1 MPGYSS
7 DRDRGFGAPRFGGS
21 RGGPLSG
28 KKFGNPGEK
37 LTKKKWNLDE
47 LPKFEKNFY
56 QEHPDVVRRTAQ
68 EVEQYRA
75 SKEVTVRGHNC
86 PKPII
91 NFYEANFPAN
101 VMEVIQR
108 QNFTEPTAIQ
118 AQGWPVA
125 LSGLDMV
132 GVAQTGSGKTLSY
145 LLPAIVHINHQP
157 FLERGDGPI
166 CLVLAP
172 TRELAQ
178 QVQQVAAEYSRACRL
193 KSTCIYGGAP
203 KGPQIRDLERGVEIC
218 IATPGRLIDFLE
230 AGKTNLRRCT
240 YLVLDE
246 ADRML
251 DMGFEPQI
259 RKIVDQIRPD
269 RQTLMWSATWP
280 KEVRQLAE
288 DFLKEYV
295 HINIGALELSAN
307 HNILQ
312 IVDVCHDVEKDDK
325 LIRLMEEIM
334 SEKENK
340 TIVFVETK
348 RRCDDLTRKMR
359 RDGWPAMGIH
369 GDKSQQ
375 ERDWVLNEFKHGKA
389 PILIATDVASR
400 GLDVEDVKF
409 VINYDYPNSS
419 EDYIHRIGRT
429 ARSTKTGTA
438 YTFFTPNNIKQVN
451 DLISVLREANQAI
464 NPKLLQLVEDR
475 GSGIL
480 AQYVSCLELVN
491 RRLPC
496 GFAQIGV
503 CFHSVPESE
512 HSVPENEQHNK
523 NLTRIG
529 ERTTSLL
536 AWFSSPRTAGQ
547 WLDYWLRQRL
557 QWWRKFAV
565 GPSNFSSSDFQDE
578 EGRRGF
584 KLHYRFPWGTETIET
599 LQNLGD
605 TELLQ
610 LYPGERL
617 KLLGRD
623 GRKNV
628 IPHVLSVSGNLDR
641 GVLAYLFDSLQL
653 VENPL
658 TAKKNSQR
666 KVCQGLF
673 NELTENGISVWPGY
687 LETVHMSQEHL
698 YTKYDEMSIPFMVVI
713 SDGTL
718 ENGVVQLRSRDTTM
732 KEMMHI
738 SRLKDFLTKYV
749 TSAKNV

>member
-56 QEHPDVVRRTAQ
+56 QEHPDVVRRTVQ
-68 EVEQYRA
+68 EVEQYRS

-400 GLDVEDVKF
+400 GL
-409 VINYDYPNSS
+409 
-419 EDYIHRIGRT
+419 G
-429 ARSTKTGTA
+429 
-438 YTFFTPNNIKQVN
+438 
-451 DLISVLREANQAI
+451 
-464 NPKLLQLVEDR
+464 
-475 GSGIL
+475 
-480 AQYVSCLELVN
+480 
-491 RRLPC
+491 
-496 GFAQIGV
+496 
-503 CFHSVPESE
+503 
-512 HSVPENEQHNK
+512 
-523 NLTRIG
+523 
-529 ERTTSLL
+529 
-536 AWFSSPRTAGQ
+536 
-547 WLDYWLRQRL
+547 
-557 QWWRKFAV
+557 
-565 GPSNFSSSDFQDE
+565 
-578 EGRRGF
+578 
-584 KLHYRFPWGTETIET
+584 
-599 LQNLGD
+599 
-605 TELLQ
+605 
-610 LYPGERL
+610 
-617 KLLGRD
+617 
-623 GRKNV
+623 
-628 IPHVLSVSGNLDR
+628 
-641 GVLAYLFDSLQL
+641 
-653 VENPL
+653 
-658 TAKKNSQR
+658 
-666 KVCQGLF
+666 
-673 NELTENGISVWPGY
+673 
-687 LETVHMSQEHL
+687 
-698 YTKYDEMSIPFMVVI
+698 
-713 SDGTL
+713 
-718 ENGVVQLRSRDTTM
+718 
-732 KEMMHI
+732 
-738 SRLKDFLTKYV
+738 
-749 TSAKNV
+749 

>member
-132 GVAQTGSGKTLSY
+132 GVAQTGSGKTLS
-145 LLPAIVHINHQP
+145 
-157 FLERGDGPI
+157 

-375 ERDWVLNEFKHGKA
+375 ERDWVLN
-389 PILIATDVASR
+389 
-400 GLDVEDVKF
+400 DVEDVKF

-475 GSGIL
+475 GSGRSRGDRRDRYSAGKRGGFSSFRERENFERTYGAL
-480 AQYVSCLELVN
+480 GKRDFGAKTQNGAYSAQSFSN
-491 RRLPC
+491 GTPFGN
-496 GFAQIGV
+496 GFAAAGMQAGFRAGGNPAGAYQNGYEQQYGSNIANMHNGMNQQQYAYPATGAAPMIGY
-503 CFHSVPESE
+503 PM
-512 HSVPENEQHNK
+512 P
-523 NLTRIG
+523 
-529 ERTTSLL
+529 TS
-536 AWFSSPRTAGQ
+536 
-547 WLDYWLRQRL
+547 Y
-557 QWWRKFAV
+557 
-565 GPSNFSSSDFQDE
+565 
-578 EGRRGF
+578 
-584 KLHYRFPWGTETIET
+584 
-599 LQNLGD
+599 
-605 TELLQ
+605 
-610 LYPGERL
+610 
-617 KLLGRD
+617 
-623 GRKNV
+623 
-628 IPHVLSVSGNLDR
+628 
-641 GVLAYLFDSLQL
+641 
-653 VENPL
+653 
-658 TAKKNSQR
+658 SQ
-666 KVCQGLF
+666 
-673 NELTENGISVWPGY
+673 
-687 LETVHMSQEHL
+687 
-698 YTKYDEMSIPFMVVI
+698 
-713 SDGTL
+713 
-718 ENGVVQLRSRDTTM
+718 
-732 KEMMHI
+732 
-738 SRLKDFLTKYV
+738 
-749 TSAKNV
+749 

>member
-1 MPGYSS
+1 KCRLLLLPLFLLLLPPPSS
-7 DRDRGFGAPRFGGS
+7 SSKMAAAGKCGVDRNERQRKQRWQEAAATLGALCCAGRIAPSARPKLGSSRGGGGSPTPRSTPRFGGS

-56 QEHPDVVRRTAQ
+56 QEHPDVVRRTVQ

-464 NPKLLQLVEDR
+464 NPKLLQLIEDR
-475 GSGIL
+475 GSGKYSFMIHNYVL
-480 AQYVSCLELVN
+480 SFLIGRSRGDRRDRYSAGKRGGFSSFRERENFERTYGALGKRDFGAKTQNGAYSAQSFSN
-491 RRLPC
+491 GTPFGN
-496 GFAQIGV
+496 GFAAAGMQASFRAGNPAGAYQNGYDQQYGSNIANMHNGMNQQQYAYPATGAAPMIGY
-503 CFHSVPESE
+503 PM
-512 HSVPENEQHNK
+512 P
-523 NLTRIG
+523 
-529 ERTTSLL
+529 TS
-536 AWFSSPRTAGQ
+536 
-547 WLDYWLRQRL
+547 Y
-557 QWWRKFAV
+557 
-565 GPSNFSSSDFQDE
+565 
-578 EGRRGF
+578 
-584 KLHYRFPWGTETIET
+584 
-599 LQNLGD
+599 
-605 TELLQ
+605 
-610 LYPGERL
+610 
-617 KLLGRD
+617 
-623 GRKNV
+623 
-628 IPHVLSVSGNLDR
+628 
-641 GVLAYLFDSLQL
+641 
-653 VENPL
+653 
-658 TAKKNSQR
+658 SQ
-666 KVCQGLF
+666 
-673 NELTENGISVWPGY
+673 
-687 LETVHMSQEHL
+687 
-698 YTKYDEMSIPFMVVI
+698 
-713 SDGTL
+713 
-718 ENGVVQLRSRDTTM
+718 
-732 KEMMHI
+732 
-738 SRLKDFLTKYV
+738 
-749 TSAKNV
+749 

>member
-56 QEHPDVVRRTAQ
+56 QEHPDVVRRTVQ
-68 EVEQYRA
+68 EVEQYRS
-75 SKEVTVRGHNC
+75 SKEVTV
-86 PKPII
+86 
-91 NFYEANFPAN
+91 
-101 VMEVIQR
+101 
-108 QNFTEPTAIQ
+108 
-118 AQGWPVA
+118 
-125 LSGLDMV
+125 
-132 GVAQTGSGKTLSY
+132 
-145 LLPAIVHINHQP
+145 
-157 FLERGDGPI
+157 RGDGPI

-464 NPKLLQLVEDR
+464 NPKLLQLIEDR
-475 GSGIL
+475 GSGRSRGDRRDRYSAGKRGGFSSFRERENFERNYGAL
-480 AQYVSCLELVN
+480 GKRDFGAKTQNGAYSAQSFSN
-491 RRLPC
+491 GTPFGN
-496 GFAQIGV
+496 GFAAAGMQAGFRAGNPAGAYQNGYDQQYGSNIANMHNGMNQQQYAYPATGAAPMIGY
-503 CFHSVPESE
+503 PM
-512 HSVPENEQHNK
+512 P
-523 NLTRIG
+523 
-529 ERTTSLL
+529 TS
-536 AWFSSPRTAGQ
+536 
-547 WLDYWLRQRL
+547 Y
-557 QWWRKFAV
+557 
-565 GPSNFSSSDFQDE
+565 
-578 EGRRGF
+578 
-584 KLHYRFPWGTETIET
+584 
-599 LQNLGD
+599 
-605 TELLQ
+605 
-610 LYPGERL
+610 
-617 KLLGRD
+617 
-623 GRKNV
+623 
-628 IPHVLSVSGNLDR
+628 
-641 GVLAYLFDSLQL
+641 
-653 VENPL
+653 
-658 TAKKNSQR
+658 SQ
-666 KVCQGLF
+666 
-673 NELTENGISVWPGY
+673 
-687 LETVHMSQEHL
+687 
-698 YTKYDEMSIPFMVVI
+698 
-713 SDGTL
+713 
-718 ENGVVQLRSRDTTM
+718 
-732 KEMMHI
+732 
-738 SRLKDFLTKYV
+738 
-749 TSAKNV
+749 

>member
-1 MPGYSS
+1 MS
-7 DRDRGFGAPRFGGS
+7 GFGAPRFGGS
-21 RGGPLSG
+21 RGGLLSG

-68 EVEQYRA
+68 EVEQYRS

-475 GSGIL
+475 GAGRSRGDRRDRYSAGKRGGFSSFRERENFERTYGAL
-480 AQYVSCLELVN
+480 GKTRDFGAKAQNGAFSTQSYSN
-491 RRLPC
+491 GTPFGN
-496 GFAQIGV
+496 GFAAAGMQAGFRAGTPAAAAAAAAGAYQNGYEQQYGSNIANMHNGMNQQQYAYPATGTAAPMIGY
-503 CFHSVPESE
+503 PM
-512 HSVPENEQHNK
+512 P
-523 NLTRIG
+523 
-529 ERTTSLL
+529 TS
-536 AWFSSPRTAGQ
+536 
-547 WLDYWLRQRL
+547 Y
-557 QWWRKFAV
+557 
-565 GPSNFSSSDFQDE
+565 
-578 EGRRGF
+578 
-584 KLHYRFPWGTETIET
+584 
-599 LQNLGD
+599 
-605 TELLQ
+605 
-610 LYPGERL
+610 
-617 KLLGRD
+617 
-623 GRKNV
+623 
-628 IPHVLSVSGNLDR
+628 
-641 GVLAYLFDSLQL
+641 
-653 VENPL
+653 
-658 TAKKNSQR
+658 SQ
-666 KVCQGLF
+666 
-673 NELTENGISVWPGY
+673 
-687 LETVHMSQEHL
+687 
-698 YTKYDEMSIPFMVVI
+698 
-713 SDGTL
+713 
-718 ENGVVQLRSRDTTM
+718 
-732 KEMMHI
+732 
-738 SRLKDFLTKYV
+738 
-749 TSAKNV
+749 

>member
-56 QEHPDVVRRTAQ
+56 QEHPDVVRRTVQ
-68 EVEQYRA
+68 EVEQYRS

-375 ERDWVLNEFKHGKA
+375 ERDWVLN
-389 PILIATDVASR
+389 
-400 GLDVEDVKF
+400 DVEDVKF

-464 NPKLLQLVEDR
+464 NPKLLQLIEDR
-475 GSGIL
+475 GSGRSRGDRRDRYSAGKRGGFSSFRERENFERNYGAL
-480 AQYVSCLELVN
+480 GKRDFGAKAQNGAFSAQSYSN
-491 RRLPC
+491 GTPFGN
-496 GFAQIGV
+496 GFAAAGMQAGFRAGNPAGAYQNGYDQQYGSNIANMHNGMNQQ
-503 CFHSVPESE
+503 HSAFWHWYKAVIKHAWKFP
-512 HSVPENEQHNK
+512 
-523 NLTRIG
+523 LLYCCTRQ
-529 ERTTSLL
+529 
-536 AWFSSPRTAGQ
+536 PAG
-547 WLDYWLRQRL
+547 
-557 QWWRKFAV
+557 
-565 GPSNFSSSDFQDE
+565 NFSSAIE
-578 EGRRGF
+578 ALGF
-584 KLHYRFPWGTETIET
+584 PT
-599 LQNLGD
+599 
-605 TELLQ
+605 LLQ
-610 LYPGERL
+610 QQNA
-617 KLLGRD
+617 LL
-623 GRKNV
+623 
-628 IPHVLSVSGNLDR
+628 
-641 GVLAYLFDSLQL
+641 
-653 VENPL
+653 
-658 TAKKNSQR
+658 
-666 KVCQGLF
+666 
-673 NELTENGISVWPGY
+673 
-687 LETVHMSQEHL
+687 
-698 YTKYDEMSIPFMVVI
+698 
-713 SDGTL
+713 
-718 ENGVVQLRSRDTTM
+718 
-732 KEMMHI
+732 
-738 SRLKDFLTKYV
+738 
-749 TSAKNV
+749 

>member
-1 MPGYSS
+1 MAGGGGQITAHEQPLFPG
-7 DRDRGFGAPRFGGS
+7 RDGGFGGPRFGGS

-56 QEHPDVVRRTAQ
+56 QEHPDVVRRTVQ

-75 SKEVTVRGHNC
+75 SKEVTVKGHNC
-86 PKPII
+86 PKPLI
-91 NFYEANFPAN
+91 NFYEANFPGKYKSPYTKELLRLHEYKQWLIYWFSFAAN
-101 VMEVIQR
+101 VMEVIQA

-438 YTFFTPNNIKQVN
+438 YTFFTPNNIKQVS

-464 NPKLLQLVEDR
+464 NPKLLQLIEDR
-475 GSGIL
+475 GSGRSRGDRRDRYSAGKRGGFGSFRERENFERTYGAVGKRDFGAK
-480 AQYVSCLELVN
+480 AQNGGYSAQTYSN
-491 RRLPC
+491 GTPFGN
-496 GFAQIGV
+496 GFAAAGMQAGFRAAGNPAGAYQNGYDQQYATNIATMHNGMNQQQYAYPATGAAPMIGY
-503 CFHSVPESE
+503 PM
-512 HSVPENEQHNK
+512 P
-523 NLTRIG
+523 
-529 ERTTSLL
+529 
-536 AWFSSPRTAGQ
+536 AG
-547 WLDYWLRQRL
+547 
-557 QWWRKFAV
+557 
-565 GPSNFSSSDFQDE
+565 
-578 EGRRGF
+578 
-584 KLHYRFPWGTETIET
+584 
-599 LQNLGD
+599 
-605 TELLQ
+605 
-610 LYPGERL
+610 
-617 KLLGRD
+617 
-623 GRKNV
+623 
-628 IPHVLSVSGNLDR
+628 
-641 GVLAYLFDSLQL
+641 
-653 VENPL
+653 
-658 TAKKNSQR
+658 
-666 KVCQGLF
+666 
-673 NELTENGISVWPGY
+673 
-687 LETVHMSQEHL
+687 
-698 YTKYDEMSIPFMVVI
+698 YT
-713 SDGTL
+713 
-718 ENGVVQLRSRDTTM
+718 Q
-732 KEMMHI
+732 
-738 SRLKDFLTKYV
+738 
-749 TSAKNV
+749 